1 MSHLYQVYTG
11 EEFNAIKTLVEDYFE
26 QLKFI
31 SQDEMSISI
40 YEFAQILTKL
50 HSLEEQKDFVV
61 LGTTLLLVWAF
72 PGAAL
77 LIIGLVL
84 IFLLM

>member
-1 MSHLYQVYTG
+1 MFTL
-11 EEFNAIKTLVEDYFE
+11 AILAILVGLLFLGKYFYDTQRKTE
-26 QLKFI
+26 QKKFI
-31 SQDEMSISI
+31 
-40 YEFAQILTKL
+40 
-50 HSLEEQKDFVV
+50 V

>member
-1 MSHLYQVYTG
+1 MMFTLAVL
-11 EEFNAIKTLVEDYFE
+11 AILVGLLF
-26 QLKFI
+26 LGKFFY
-31 SQDEMSISI
+31 DKKK
-40 YEFAQILTKL
+40 A
-50 HSLEEQKDFVV
+50 EEQKDFVV
-61 LGTTLLLVWAF
+61 LGATMFLIWLF

>member
-1 MSHLYQVYTG
+1 MLTV
-11 EEFNAIKTLVEDYFE
+11 AILAIIAGLLFLGKFFYDKKQAE
-26 QLKFI
+26 Q
-31 SQDEMSISI
+31 
-40 YEFAQILTKL
+40 
-50 HSLEEQKDFVV
+50 QKDFVV
-61 LGTTLLLVWAF
+61 LGTTMLLIWLF